1 MAQEIINIGAAA
13 NDGTGDPLR
22 TAFDKVNNN
31 FTQLYTTL
39 SASGPDGAIQFKNT
53 NTLYST
59 LYVGGTYL
67 IAGAPGRI
75 YYSNDGAVWSS
86 ANTNTE
92 AGLYSLAYDGIDTI
106 IAVGATGTILR
117 STDGGVTWTSATSGV
132 TENLY
137 GAVGYNGSFAVV
149 GANGTILTSSV
160 GGEGYTIIPT
170 VTIAAPANAGGI
182 TATATATIANGR
194 VSGFTITEPGL
205 GYDTAP
211 TVTIANPNTAG
222 VTATA
227 TAEVGGG
234 IVTAV
239 NLTSGITWNEP
250 VTGITNTLTGIT
262 HGNLNISAVA
272 TPIYVATG
280 VTGTIVTSTDLVT
293 WSSVSTG
300 ESNDLYAAVIDP
312 LISKLIVVGDNGT
325 VLTTF
330 NASLWTNETSN
341 VSTTLTSIAFGVV
354 DTITDL
360 IAVGDVG
367 TVIRSNNGGVNWY
380 SASSNTT
387 GNALLGVTFVSN
399 TANITSSSFIA
410 VGSNATVIESNAL
423 ALANA
428 WSLQSVGSALQGDAN
443 LLYFPG
449 TQTLSA
455 NANIVPGTDSAFSL
469 GSPNLKFTDL
479 YLAGNSLYLGTT
491 LITSNAN
498 NSITFAQA
506 SNTANLT
513 DLIGNS
519 ITVEG
524 AEVTGNINVGDY
536 VLANNVTTGNLV
548 AANANFNTLTVS
560 NIQLNGNITA
570 DYFFG
575 NGAFLTGI
583 SGNGGSFPA
592 GNSGAVQINYLGN
605 FSNQGGTPNDTYST
619 FQFDGNGMP
628 TIDGTNAYQQ
638 RVDYSPY
645 LQILSPRVESEDFG
659 IVAGPG
665 ITIVG
670 YDDNYNTPRSAY
682 FSVQNRSNV
691 TQQWDFGIL
700 GNGDNNYSI
709 SDRTNGNIWSFGTD
723 GNITLPSNTSSIN
736 YANGDPYT
744 GGASTGNVTFDDQ
757 IVIGTGSND
766 GSGGLYLATGPT
778 GAANLQYLQVR
789 GGDNVE
795 HIHLD
800 TGNNAYYDQYFGDD
814 NKYLKL
820 EAGDVGNVVIGTD
833 DATGNLYNWTFT
845 SDGNLILANGN
856 SVIKSIANSSLDPVN
871 PNVSTMV
878 LTPDPGYSTQ
888 SLVLD
893 PTAPGHIH
901 LRAPSANID
910 EPLANIFLGGED
922 SSFEVGYYNGAAP
935 NLFIHCNTN
944 TWTFDNTG
952 NLNFPAGG
960 NLNFNLGGITQVIN
974 QELNIVVQ
982 DEEDDGWSIF
992 NTITDGLGNN
1002 LSQTQ
1007 LDSGSFTIGTASGGN
1022 TYSWSFS
1029 GNTLQVSTNSQIRS
1043 FGSNIALQS
1052 MSSGSG
1058 GTASLQS
1065 ISNTNDPNIF
1075 TTIDATTTGANIK
1088 VYNGGS
1094 NSGVEYSWQFA
1105 NDGKLTFPGTPRIDT
1120 ADDNFEVQAAESI
1133 NFEANAVVNIY
1144 TDSGNNAFQWQ
1155 FGDDGNLTLPDTTS
1169 VIANVSI
1176 TLEANDTGNITGLNV
1191 IGDSHANLYAHGNVK
1206 IVSDSGNTTATW
1218 TFDNTG
1224 NLTLPGNLIIAGN
1237 TNIFGTNRA
1246 LIQPA
1251 DDLPLIALSSGANG
1265 AVSSVWVEDIG
1276 NVGNSNIAA
1285 VYANPTVG
1293 SKIVRIVVGQN
1304 GSNTGPNLW
1313 DFGTDGSLTLPGNID
1328 MSGKWVGNIGYAV
1341 ANTDAASKQYVDTLI
1356 STGISYHQPVNA
1368 ASTTTLAVATTGTTA
1383 YNEPNGSGNGIGA
1396 YISTTGTF
1404 TTIDG
1409 VTINGSTSI
1418 RILVKDE
1425 ANAAW
1430 NGVYNYTNATAI
1442 TRTTDTDEY
1451 GIGSPTSLSI
1461 NDYFFTQAGTV
1472 NAGAAFIVSAP
1483 NSAITFGTSN
1493 ITFSTFSTSQVY
1505 TASTGIN
1512 IAGTVISANAS
1523 QTQITAVGTLG
1534 NLDVSGNIN
1543 ASILQNGNSNVTI
1556 TANANITLT
1565 AKSNATMVISDTG
1578 ANVTGTFNV
1587 SANANVGNLGTTTAI
1602 ITTGNI
1608 TTVNTGLVQNG
1619 NSNVSITANANVTIT
1634 SNSNATMVITDT
1646 GVNVTGNIT
1655 AIAAT
1660 ATTSSTSASVG
1671 YLGIPQQSKSANYT
1685 TVIGDIGKHIY
1696 VTATAT
1702 ITIDSNANVAYPIGT
1717 SIMFIANTGATAT
1730 IAINSDTLTLA
1741 GTGTTGS
1748 RTLAPFGMATAVKV
1762 TNTIW
1767 FISGNGLT

>member
-1 MAQEIINIGAAA
+1 MSQEIINIGAAA

-39 SASGPDGAIQFKNT
+39 SASGPDGSIQFKNT

-59 LYVGGTYL
+59 LYVGDTYL
-67 IAGAPGRI
+67 IAGAPGRV
-75 YYSNDGAVWSS
+75 YYSPDGAVWNQ
-86 ANTNTE
+86 ANTGTE
-92 AGLYSLAYDGIDTI
+92 EAIYSLAYDGIDTI
-106 IAVGATGTILR
+106 IAVGANGTILR
-117 STDGGVTWTSATSGV
+117 SNDGGVTWASSTSGV

-137 GAVGYNGSFAVV
+137 GAVGFNGSLAVV
-149 GANGTILTSSV
+149 GANGTILTSHV
-160 GGEGYTIIPT
+160 GGEGYTQIPT

-205 GYDTAP
+205 GYNTAP
-211 TVTIANPNTAG
+211 TVTIANPTVAG
-222 VTATA
+222 TTATA
-227 TAEVGGG
+227 TATVSGG

-239 NLTSGITWNEP
+239 DLTSGVTWNEP
-250 VTGITNTLTGIT
+250 VTGITATLTGIT
-262 HGNLNISAVA
+262 HGNLTISSNV

-293 WSSVSTG
+293 WSSVNTG
-300 ESNDLYAAVIDP
+300 SVQDLYSAVIDP
-312 LISKLIVVGDNGT
+312 RISKLIVVGESGT

-330 NASLWTNETSN
+330 NTSLWTTEDSN
-341 VSTTLTSIAFGVV
+341 VSTILTSIAYGVV
-354 DTITDL
+354 NTVTNL
-360 IAVGDVG
+360 IAVGDAG

-380 SASSNTT
+380 SAASNTT

-428 WSLQSVGSALQGDAN
+428 WSLQSVGSALQGDGN

-524 AEVTGNINVGDY
+524 AAVTGNINVGDY

-570 DYFFG
+570 DYYFG

-638 RVDYSPY
+638 RVNYSPY
-645 LQILSPRVESEDFG
+645 LQVLSPRVESEDFG

-709 SDRTNGNIWSFGTD
+709 SDRTNGNIWTFGTD
-723 GNITLPSNTSSIN
+723 GRLTFPGTARIDTADDNFEVQAAENVNFEANATVNIYTDASGNAYQWQFGDDGNLTLPANTFAVN
-736 YANGDPYT
+736 YANGAPVT
-744 GGASTGNVTFDDQ
+744 LGAAALGNVTFDDQ
-757 IVIGTGSND
+757 IVIGTGSDD

-789 GGDNVE
+789 GGDNVA

-820 EAGDVGNVVIGTD
+820 SAGITGNVVIGTD
-833 DATGNLYNWTFT
+833 DDTGNLY
-845 SDGNLILANGN
+845 
-856 SVIKSIANSSLDPVN
+856 
-871 PNVSTMV
+871 
-878 LTPDPGYSTQ
+878 
-888 SLVLD
+888 
-893 PTAPGHIH
+893 
-901 LRAPSANID
+901 
-910 EPLANIFLGGED
+910 
-922 SSFEVGYYNGAAP
+922 
-935 NLFIHCNTN
+935 

-952 NLNFPAGG
+952 NLTLPG
-960 NLNFNLGGITQVIN
+960 NLIIAG
-974 QELNIVVQ
+974 NISVFGTNAALIAPTDDKPLIALSSGANGSVSSLWA
-982 DEEDDGWSIF
+982 EDI
-992 NTITDGLGNN
+992 GNVGTSN
-1002 LSQTQ
+1002 IAAVYVNPT
-1007 LDSGSFTIGTASGGN
+1007 SGSKIVRIAVGQNGGN
-1022 TYSWSFS
+1022 TGPNLWD
-1029 GNTLQVSTNSQIRS
+1029 
-1043 FGSNIALQS
+1043 FG
-1052 MSSGSG
+1052 
-1058 GTASLQS
+1058 T
-1065 ISNTNDPNIF
+1065 
-1075 TTIDATTTGANIK
+1075 
-1088 VYNGGS
+1088 
-1094 NSGVEYSWQFA
+1094 
-1105 NDGKLTFPGTPRIDT
+1105 DGRLTFPGTPRIDT
-1120 ADDNFEVQAAESI
+1120 DANNFEVQAAESI

-1155 FGDDGNLTLPDTTS
+1155 FGDDGTTTFPANTLKTINGANAVTPGTAGTAGAPLTISAGTGGIAATSLNAGDGGALTIKAGDAGSDIGNPSWGAIGGTLVLRGGNSTQPYAGSNVEIRSGNSASIPGVISLYTGTNQWQFGNDGNLTVPGSFINDTSIVLSAPAVFNICTISTAGSGYNTGSSLKATTGGSGTGMTVGIGYGLSNQLTNVTVVDPGTGYVNGDVITVSGGTGGTFVITKYNQLANQANNNTIQTDFTFANNTVTLPIYGEIATNASMTLTTNLANTGNTNSWTFDTNGNLTLPDTTS

-1191 IGDSHANLYAHGNVK
+1191 IGDSHANLYAHGNVT
-1206 IVSDSGNTTATW
+1206 IVSDSSNTTATW

-1224 NLTLPGNLIIAGN
+1224 NATFPANGSTALHNITGNGLALFGQVHIGGNLNFAEDANLIIVEDKDGFADIIAQNKNSGGNASMNIVLINDDPGNVYMAVGVNSSNFTPLYNTLFEIPAAGYVSHTLDQIIGPQSSESAN
-1237 TNIFGTNRA
+1237 SRIFLTYN
-1246 LIQPA
+1246 
-1251 DDLPLIALSSGANG
+1251 SGAAAIEINQFGAIGWGASYNG
-1265 AVSSVWVEDIG
+1265 NLTEGNFG
-1276 NVGNSNIAA
+1276 NVGQI
-1285 VYANPTVG
+1285 
-1293 SKIVRIVVGQN
+1293 
-1304 GSNTGPNLW
+1304 
-1313 DFGTDGSLTLPGNID
+1313 LT
-1328 MSGKWVGNIGYAV
+1328 S
-1341 ANTDAASKQYVDTLI
+1341 
-1356 STGISYHQPVNA
+1356 
-1368 ASTTTLAVATTGTTA
+1368 
-1383 YNEPNGSGNGIGA
+1383 
-1396 YISTTGTF
+1396 
-1404 TTIDG
+1404 
-1409 VTINGSTSI
+1409 
-1418 RILVKDE
+1418 
-1425 ANAAW
+1425 
-1430 NGVYNYTNATAI
+1430 
-1442 TRTTDTDEY
+1442 
-1451 GIGSPTSLSI
+1451 
-1461 NDYFFTQAGTV
+1461 AGE
-1472 NAGAAFIVSAP
+1472 NSAP
-1483 NSAITFGTSN
+1483 TWNNLSGIANGTSN
-1493 ITFSTFSTSQVY
+1493 V
-1505 TASTGIN
+1505 N
-1512 IAGTVISANAS
+1512 IATANGNVNISA
-1523 QTQITAVGTLG
+1523 VG
-1534 NLDVSGNIN
+1534 
-1543 ASILQNGNSNVTI
+1543 
-1556 TANANITLT
+1556 
-1565 AKSNATMVISDTG
+1565 
-1578 ANVTGTFNV
+1578 
-1587 SANANVGNLGTTTAI
+1587 NANVFVV
-1602 ITTGNI
+1602 TG
-1608 TTVNTGLVQNG
+1608 
-1619 NSNVSITANANVTIT
+1619 
-1634 SNSNATMVITDT
+1634 T

-1660 ATTSSTSASVG
+1660 ATTSGTAASVG
-1671 YLGIPQQSKSANYT
+1671 YIGMPQQSKATSYT
-1685 TVIGDIGKHIY
+1685 TVIGDAGKHVY

-1730 IAINSDTLTLA
+1730 IAINSDTLTLV